1 MPAPQ
6 KRPKGGCDALS
17 QHMRAISRISLLTA
31 DEEISLARLV
41 QCGCRAT
48 DVSEEMKLRA
58 GGVKPSLEAWALEIG
73 TDAPVAAVPEAGAPG
88 PPLPTH
94 PRRVGGSDPGG
105 HDWPDPRRRTV

>member
-17 QHMRAISRISLLTA
+17 QHMRAISRIPLLTA

-41 QCGCRAT
+41 QLGCRAT

-58 GGVKPSLEAWALEIG
+58 GGVTPSLEAWALEIG
-73 TDAPVAAVPEAGAPG
+73 MEVRQLQQCLRQAHQARSHMVLANIRLDRKSVV
-88 PPLPTH
+88 
-94 PRRVGGSDPGG
+94 
-105 HDWPDPRRRTV
+105 